1 MLHKMSYYNQFAL
14 SIKEGDEKS
23 FEIFFKMEYDNIVHF
38 VNAFLNNDLVAQ
50 DIAQETFIS
59 FWNKREYINESLN
72 IRSYLF
78 KIARNKSLNYI
89 RDNHLANA
97 VPAKEHLMDFYALS
111 DEVIT
116 QKIDALQLEDLINKT
131 YSNLPPDIKQIFYLN
146 RVHGFTY
153 AQIAEQRNIPVKAVE
168 YQIKKALLIF
178 RKKLKSHMASFSLV
192 AGMLF
197 QLFFR

>member
-1 MLHKMSYYNQFAL
+1 MSYYNQFAL
-14 SIKEGDEKS
+14 SIKGGDEKT
-23 FEIFFKMEYDNIVHF
+23 FEIFFKMEFDNIVHF
-38 VNAFLNNDLVAQ
+38 VNSYLNNELVAQ

-59 FWNKREYINESLN
+59 FWNKRDYINESLN

-78 KIARNKSLNYI
+78 KIARNKTLNYI
-89 RDNHLANA
+89 RDNHMANA
-97 VPAKEHLMDFYALS
+97 VPAKEYLMDFYALS

-131 YSNLPPDIKQIFYLN
+131 YSNLPPDIKQIFYMN

-153 AQIAEQRNIPVKAVE
+153 AQIAEQKHIPVKAVE

-178 RKKLKSHMASFSLV
+178 RKKLKSHMASFFTLAIMAS
-192 AGMLF
+192 A
-197 QLFFR
+197 LFF